1 MSTVEISKLVI
12 RDFKIGYLNHCA
24 EAGHNPDNKDLIET
38 NIKWHEDILKLID
51 NAPTVKAQPKT
62 GKWNIY
68 YDDDAPQDGIW
79 LCSVCGYARLVD
91 DISPQRFCPNCGA
104 RMKEGEEPCD

>member
-1 MSTVEISKLVI
+1 M
-12 RDFKIGYLNHCA
+12 R
-24 EAGHNPDNKDLIET
+24 
-38 NIKWHEDILKLID
+38 LID
-51 NAPTVKAQPKT
+51 ADALLKKAIPKNPEAQFRCVSVNDIINAPTIKEQPKT
-62 GKWNIY
+62 GEWNMC

-104 RMKEGEEPCD
+104 KMKDGDEHESC